1 MVIMVIMVIMDIM
14 VIMVIMVYVVI
25 YLLGAVQP
33 CGTTFFP
40 VDCLVWEELAPPP
53 CGDDNVVSKELSG
66 TVGMLEKKYNLV
78 AGLSFFLI
86 TLIG

>member
-1 MVIMVIMVIMDIM
+1 MLF
-14 VIMVIMVYVVI
+14 YVVI

-33 CGTTFFP
+33 SGTTFFP

-53 CGDDNVVSKELSG
+53 CSRDDNVVSKELSG

-86 TLIG
+86 TFIC